1 MWRGLW
7 TLAARAA
14 RGPCRPCVRQSSGAG
29 APGSGATIF
38 ALSSGQGRCGIAVI
52 RTSGPASGH
61 ALRSLTAPRE
71 LPRARS
77 ASLRLLTDPRSGE
90 PLDRALVLW
99 FPGPHSFTGEDCA
112 EFHVHGGP
120 AVVSGVLQALG
131 RVPGL
136 RPAEAGEFTRRAF
149 AHGKLSLTEVEG
161 LADLIHAE
169 TEAQRR
175 QALRQL
181 DGELGQL
188 CRGWAE
194 TLTKPTAKCESWQ
207 WPWTHTFEMP
217 GAGRGCAPGRTWWSR
232 DPPTRARAA

>member
-7 TLAARAA
+7 TLVARAA
-14 RGPCRPCVRQSSGAG
+14 RGPRRWDDRGKGCVCVGRCLGYKSSPWGLGAQFPAAEPTFRILPSPHLLRPLPQSPGLRALHPVTLWPQALRAPPPSRRACFHLGHFSTVEPSIQLPAVRQSLRGALTLLSCPRPCARQGSGAR

-99 FPGPHSFTGEDCA
+99 FPGE
-112 EFHVHGGP
+112 
-120 AVVSGVLQALG
+120 
-131 RVPGL
+131 GL
-136 RPAEAGEFTRRAF
+136 RTP
-149 AHGKLSLTEVEG
+149 SL
-161 LADLIHAE
+161 
-169 TEAQRR
+169 
-175 QALRQL
+175 
-181 DGELGQL
+181 
-188 CRGWAE
+188 
-194 TLTKPTAKCESWQ
+194 P
-207 WPWTHTFEMP
+207 
-217 GAGRGCAPGRTWWSR
+217 
-232 DPPTRARAA
+232 

>member
-7 TLAARAA
+7 TLAAQAA
-14 RGPCRPCVRQSSGAG
+14 RGPRRLCTRRSSGPP

-52 RTSGPASGH
+52 RTSGSASGH
-61 ALRSLTAPRE
+61 ALRILTAPRD
-71 LPRARS
+71 LPPARH
-77 ASLRLLTDPRSGE
+77 ASVRLLRDPRSGE

-99 FPGPHSFTGEDCA
+99 FPGPQSFTGEDCV

-131 RVPGL
+131 SVPGL

-149 AHGKLSLTEVEG
+149 ANGKLNLTEVEG

-181 DGELGQL
+181 DGELGHL

-194 TLTKPTAKCESWQ
+194 TLTKPTSKYGHWR
-207 WPWTHTFEMP
+207 WPWVHIYEMP
-217 GAGRGCAPGRTWWSR
+217 GAGRGSAQGRT
-232 DPPTRARAA
+232 